1 MLKIFKLMSWRAWG
15 SELLAVLGSSA
26 SLVAMVVLL
35 SKFDGKAPFTWNS
48 ITLNAVVSILSLA
61 IKTSLV
67 FVIAECIAQWKWI
80 LFARGPRLLVD
91 FDRIDSATR
100 GPLGSIKVLLGT
112 RGALAVQFGAIL
124 TLLAIILDPLAQQ
137 LVQLQQ
143 SVVFAPKAFG
153 EPGLS
158 ALASRTS
165 VYEVG
170 SSMRVQVGNVTYQ
183 TTQLP
188 LSMQASILNGFS
200 RSPWE
205 AAQEALVQCPTS
217 NCTWDQFATLGVC
230 YRCED
235 LSSKLKRVGG
245 FGETLLTIHD
255 VSYGTK
261 SVNATAF
268 ALPNGHFITNVDG
281 CPLHDYLWNRC
292 VNEQPLGIY
301 SDKRYALTSF
311 GTGNPNKTNSMKDID
326 TLIWSMSFIYP
337 DVKYLN
343 NASLDTTSDGDLDK
357 GLYWPNIP
365 MKAKECS
372 LYYCIKMVD
381 SEVQGNQLFENITEA
396 DGWIRDPESWER
408 RNNDELTKINTPPDD
423 EIDSLE
429 FNLWYSAA
437 YYSDLKLRGPGNL
450 STEPMS
456 VSSDTV
462 MALSHHMQDLLLGNW
477 TNTTDIRK
485 SIQEKLGKG
494 AVGFNGVSHG
504 PNGKEL
510 TVEAEPP
517 GIGGLWTW
525 TSTNITR
532 RFDALAT
539 SMTNEMR
546 RNPNPRLDNV
556 EGQDQD
562 RYEGKL
568 SFEGNVGTDKVLYDI
583 QWPWVA
589 LHGVMLVCVL
599 ILLII
604 TARSAGDPDLTP
616 LARSSTLATIRQ
628 GHRIGGILEDAD
640 TMERMEKAAR
650 RSYVKISNGKE
661 DEGMTRRMMR
671 GEATRAASDQ
681 GESQYLTSI
690 EMENRSQK

>member
-1 MLKIFKLMSWRAWG
+1 
-15 SELLAVLGSSA
+15 
-26 SLVAMVVLL
+26 MVVLL
-35 SKFDGKAPFTWNS
+35 SKFDGKAPFNWNS

-100 GPLGSIKVLLGT
+100 GPLGSIKVLFGT
-112 RGALAVQFGAIL
+112 KGALVVQFGAIL
-124 TLLAIILDPLAQQ
+124 TLLALILDPFTQQ

-143 SVVFAPKAFG
+143 SVLFAPKAFG

-165 VYEVG
+165 VYSVG
-170 SSMRVQVGNVTYQ
+170 SSSSVKLGDLYFR
-183 TTQLP
+183 TTELP

-205 AAQEALVQCPTS
+205 TAKEALAQCPTS

-235 LSSKLKRVGG
+235 LSSKLKRVSG
-245 FGETLLTIHD
+245 FGDTLLTMHD
-255 VSYGTK
+255 LKRRTENFS
-261 SVNATAF
+261 ATAF
-268 ALPNGHFITNVDG
+268 SLPNGHFIANVDG
-281 CPLHDYLWNRC
+281 CPLHDYLQNRC
-292 VNEQPLGIY
+292 FTKNLEGINQ
-301 SDKRYALTSF
+301 DKRYALTSF

-343 NASLDTTSDGDLDK
+343 NASLDTESFGDLDK
-357 GLYWPNIP
+357 RLYWPNIP
-365 MKAKECS
+365 MQAEECS

-396 DGWIRDPESWER
+396 DGWIRDPESWKR
-408 RNNDELTKINTPPDD
+408 SDDYELPKMNTPPDD
-423 EIDSLE
+423 EVDSLE
-429 FNLWYSAA
+429 FNVWYSAA
-437 YYSDLKLRGPGNL
+437 QYSDLKLKGPGNL
-450 STEPMS
+450 STEPMT
-456 VSSDTV
+456 VSADTV
-462 MALSHHMQDLLLGNW
+462 MALSHHLQDLFLGNW
-477 TNTTDIRK
+477 TNTTVIRK
-485 SIQEKLGKG
+485 SIQETLGKG
-494 AVGFNGVSHG
+494 AVGFNGVLHG

-510 TVEAEPP
+510 TTEAVPP
-517 GIGGLWTW
+517 GIRGLWTW

-568 SFEGNVGTDKVLYDI
+568 SFEGNVGTEKVLYDI
-583 QWPWVA
+583 QWLWVTP
-589 LHGVMLVCVL
+589 HGVMLICVL
-599 ILLII
+599 ILLIM
-604 TARSAGDPDLTP
+604 TAKSAGDPDLTP
-616 LARSSTLATIRQ
+616 LARNSTLATIRQ
-628 GHRIGGILEDAD
+628 GHRIGGVLEDAD
-640 TMERMEKAAR
+640 TMELMEKTAR

-661 DEGMTRRMMR
+661 DEGITRRRMR

-681 GESQYLTSI
+681 GESQHLTSI
-690 EMENRSQK
+690 EMESSSQK

>member
-1 MLKIFKLMSWRAWG
+1 
-15 SELLAVLGSSA
+15 
-26 SLVAMVVLL
+26 
-35 SKFDGKAPFTWNS
+35 
-48 ITLNAVVSILSLA
+48 
-61 IKTSLV
+61 
-67 FVIAECIAQWKWI
+67 
-80 LFARGPRLLVD
+80 
-91 FDRIDSATR
+91 
-100 GPLGSIKVLLGT
+100 
-112 RGALAVQFGAIL
+112 
-124 TLLAIILDPLAQQ
+124 
-137 LVQLQQ
+137 
-143 SVVFAPKAFG
+143 
-153 EPGLS
+153 
-158 ALASRTS
+158 
-165 VYEVG
+165 
-170 SSMRVQVGNVTYQ
+170 
-183 TTQLP
+183 
-188 LSMQASILNGFS
+188 MQASILNGFS

-217 NCTWDQFATLGVC
+217 NCTWDQFSTLGVC
-230 YRCED
+230 HRCED
-235 LSSKLKRVGG
+235 LSSKLKRVEG
-245 FGETLLTIHD
+245 FGKTLLTIHD
-255 VSYGTK
+255 VSYGTQ

-292 VNEQPLGIY
+292 VNEQSLGIY

-343 NASLDTTSDGDLDK
+343 YSSVDTTSDGDLDK

-365 MKAKECS
+365 MKAEECS

-396 DGWIRDPESWER
+396 D
-408 RNNDELTKINTPPDD
+408 
-423 EIDSLE
+423 
-429 FNLWYSAA
+429 
-437 YYSDLKLRGPGNL
+437 DLKLTGPGNL

-477 TNTTDIRK
+477 TNTTEIRK

-517 GIGGLWTW
+517 GIEGLWTW

-568 SFEGNVGTDKVLYDI
+568 SFEGNIGTEKVLYDI

-589 LHGVMLVCVL
+589 LHGVMLICVL

-604 TARSAGDPDLTP
+604 TAKSAGDPDLTP
-616 LARSSTLATIRQ
+616 LARNSTLATIRQ
-628 GHRIGGILEDAD
+628 GHRIGGVLEDAD
-640 TMERMEKAAR
+640 TMESMEKAAR

-690 EMENRSQK
+690 EMENRPQK